1 MKYLKRYELFDST
14 STDITVDIDSE
25 DEFKTLFN
33 IEDVNYFFQ
42 ARWENKIQPESIR
55 YGWYLGFGVEG
66 TEDKYLKTGLGKQF
80 KILPLI
86 YNSLKLFIN
95 KYNPEK
101 ISFISEGDSK
111 TTIYDSIIN
120 KLGDFEMSKVDSE
133 LESFSG
139 EIPWLVKYTKKS
151 EK

>member
-1 MKYLKRYELFDST
+1 MKYLKKYELFDSI
-14 STDITVDIDSE
+14 STDIEIEFENE

-33 IEDVNYFFQ
+33 LEGVDYFFQ
-42 ARWENKIQPESIR
+42 AQWENKIQPESIR
-55 YGWYLGFGVEG
+55 YGWHLGFGVEG
-66 TEDKYLKTGLGKQF
+66 SETKYLKTGLGKQF

-86 YNSLKLFIN
+86 YNSLKLFID

-101 ISFISEGDSK
+101 MSFISEGDTK
-111 TTIYDSIIN
+111 TSIYDSI
-120 KLGDFEMSKVDSE
+120 MSKFGEFEVSKEDSE

-151 EK
+151 N